1 MTTIKQSSTP
11 KTHKTN
17 LIFLNYYV
25 TTTHLYA
32 NPDTSIISI
41 LSCCETVRWDS
52 SSQLT
57 TTQHRWSN
65 SSESTSR
72 LAHISYIYLH
82 TQELQEH
89 QFQNQNYKKLTLK
102 LQIVLNTTSDGT
114 ERLRDKAEGAQQQN
128 DNSTNSKCTNS
139 TKCKYIGQVSIS
151 HNVLK

>member
-11 KTHKTN
+11 KTHRTN

-25 TTTHLYA
+25 TQHVYVP
-32 NPDTSIISI
+32 NSDTSIISI

-72 LAHISYIYLH
+72 LAHTSYILFTH
-82 TQELQEH
+82 RN
-89 QFQNQNYKKLTLK
+89 FKNINYKMDNQKLQKLTLK

-114 ERLRDKAEGAQQQN
+114 EKTEETKAEGAQQQM
-128 DNSTNSKCTNS
+128 T
-139 TKCKYIGQVSIS
+139 I
-151 HNVLK
+151 

>member
-11 KTHKTN
+11 KIHRTN
-17 LIFLNYYV
+17 LIFSNYYV
-25 TTTHLYA
+25 TATLLYA

-72 LAHISYIYLH
+72 LAHRSYIYLH

-89 QFQNQNYKKLTLK
+89 QFQNEQSKLQKLTLK
-102 LQIVLNTTSDGT
+102 LQIVLNATSDGT
-114 ERLRDKAEGAQQQN
+114 E
-128 DNSTNSKCTNS
+128 T
-139 TKCKYIGQVSIS
+139 TKRQS
-151 HNVLK
+151 